1 MVHTANIVVLVAAAK
16 THFEKKALVAG
27 TKQSKQ
33 VNKAY
38 RLAGHAGWACRLA
51 GHAGWLCMQAGWAC
65 RLAGQAGY

>member
-1 MVHTANIVVLVAAAK
+1 MLHTANIVVLVAAAK

-38 RLAGHAGWACRLA
+38 RLAGHAGWL
-51 GHAGWLCMQAGWAC
+51 GMQAGWAC
-65 RLAGQAGY
+65 RLAKQAGILAG